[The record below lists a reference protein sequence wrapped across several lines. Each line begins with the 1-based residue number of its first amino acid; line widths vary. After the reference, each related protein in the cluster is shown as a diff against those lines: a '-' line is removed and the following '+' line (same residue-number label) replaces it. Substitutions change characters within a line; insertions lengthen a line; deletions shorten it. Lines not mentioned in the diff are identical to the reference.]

1 MSQSASKN
9 TKQNK
14 AATNTNDSVNIQ
26 NARHNKSST
35 SVNKNRP
42 DDNLVST
49 DMDSPSSANW
59 SQVPISNKN
68 KRNLSSSSSD
78 QNSPNIQHN
87 NKKFFHTTN
96 RFELLSQDEPV
107 IASSSD
113 NTYPPPP
120 ESNPEEHV
128 NVGIKPTLPPPVFV
142 KRVIN
147 FPSLCTELIELI
159 GVDNFSCKSS
169 TDRLKIMTTNP
180 TSYRTL
186 IHFLKQQNAE
196 YHTYQLKEDK
206 PTRVVIRNLHPTTST
221 ALIKSELEQRLF
233 EVRQVTNVLHK
244 INKHPLPLFFV
255 DLEPTIHSND
265 IYKLTSFIH
274 TKIKVEEPYKPKNIS
289 QCIKCQEYGHTKSY
303 CGYSARCVRCG
314 SNHASSDC
322 PNPRDATPRCALCSG
337 NHPSNYKGCAVFKDL
352 QRRNQPKK
360 NNLLSDNIN
369 HKKNVQ
375 VSHPVGYTI
384 LAPPGP
390 TYWPT
395 SLRKKPDILDIF
407 VSNTP
412 HNLFCSTTNLL
423 EPYSDHS
430 AVLLTISASPPIRP
444 SLPKLF
450 HHSTDR
456 LKFHNLVDQNIKLQV
471 SLKTPLEIDTA
482 INNLTNIIHSAA
494 WDSTPTNTQY
504 QNVPLSVPEH
514 IRILI
519 SNKRR
524 ARALYQRSRLP
535 SHKHIYNNLSN
546 SLKKTLAKHKNQS
559 FTNYL
564 TNLSP
569 NNGSLWSATKK
580 LLKYKPP
587 MVPIKNPHGGFATT
601 DAEKAQLFKDHLT
614 EIFTPH
620 PDIHIPLHTDT
631 VKRFLDVPL
640 PLSPAVKHFSPS
652 EVKFTIQKYSLKK
665 SPGFDLVTA
674 EVARCLPKRAIVLL
688 TIIFNAC
695 LRLSYF
701 PMPWKF
707 SVTILV
713 PKPNKPPD
721 ISTSFRPISLLPFFS
736 KILERL
742 ILKRILPYIS
752 SSSILPNTQFGFRT
766 AHSTIHQLRRLV
778 DAISFSLEK
787 KSYCSCVFL
796 DISQAFDR
804 VWHEGLLYKIKPI
817 FHPTYYL
824 LIKSYLIDRYFQVR
838 VGTSL
843 SGTAKINS
851 GVPQG
856 GILSPT
862 LFNIYASDQPTS
874 PNTTVAEFA
883 DDKAIISIHENPHI
897 ASQNLQLHLDLMS
910 DWYKKWRIKVNQS
923 KSQHTTF
930 TLRIPPCPSVSPD
943 NILIPPSQSA
953 KYLGLTV
960 DRRLTWSHHIKIK
973 KLALNARL
981 RFLKTLI

>member
-1 MSQSASKN
+1 MSSSTSNSLLILLFNSNGLKN
-9 TKQNK
+9 HTNELQLVLQNK
-14 AATNTNDSVNIQ
+14 RIDIALISETHFTKYSHIPIPGYQLLKTNHPDNTAHGGAAIYIKSSLSFQALPNYCQPHLQSCAILLHLNNIPTTVAAIYSPPRHNINIQ
-26 NARHNKSST
+26 NYIHYFNT
-35 SVNKNRP
+35 
-42 DDNLVST
+42 
-49 DMDSPSSANW
+49 
-59 SQVPISNKN
+59 
-68 KRNLSSSSSD
+68 
-78 QNSPNIQHN
+78 
-87 NKKFFHTTN
+87 
-96 RFELLSQDEPV
+96 LSQ
-107 IASSSD
+107 
-113 NTYPPPP
+113 
-120 ESNPEEHV
+120 
-128 NVGIKPTLPPPVFV
+128 
-142 KRVIN
+142 N
-147 FPSLCTELIELI
+147 FII
-159 GVDNFSCKSS
+159 GGDYNAKHLSWGC
-169 TDRLKIMTTNP
+169 RTN
-180 TSYRTL
+180 
-186 IHFLKQQNAE
+186 
-196 YHTYQLKEDK
+196 
-206 PTRVVIRNLHPTTST
+206 
-221 ALIKSELEQRLF
+221 
-233 EVRQVTNVLHK
+233 
-244 INKHPLPLFFV
+244 
-255 DLEPTIHSND
+255 
-265 IYKLTSFIH
+265 
-274 TKIKVEEPYKPKNIS
+274 
-289 QCIKCQEYGHTKSY
+289 
-303 CGYSARCVRCG
+303 
-314 SNHASSDC
+314 
-322 PNPRDATPRCALCSG
+322 NPRGTVL
-337 NHPSNYKGCAVFKDL
+337 Y
-352 QRRNQPKK
+352 
-360 NNLLSDNIN
+360 NLIN
-369 HKKNVQ
+369 LK
-375 VSHPVGYTI
+375 GYTI

-407 VSNTP
+407 VSKTP

-423 EPYSDHS
+423 EPCSDHS
-430 AVLLTISASPPIRP
+430 AVLLTISAYPPIRP

-450 HHSTDR
+450 HHTTDR
-456 LKFHNLVDQNIKLQV
+456 IKFHNLVDQNIKLQV

-494 WDSTPTNTQY
+494 WASSPTNTQY

-535 SHKHIYNNLSN
+535 SHKNIYNNLSN

-559 FTNYL
+559 FSNYL

-569 NNGSLWSATKK
+569 NNGSLWSATKR

-587 MVPIKNPHGGFATT
+587 LVPIKNPHGGSATT

-614 EIFTPH
+614 ETFTPH

-652 EVKFTIQKYSLKK
+652 EIKFTIQKYSLKK
-665 SPGFDLVTA
+665 SPGFDLITA

-721 ISTSFRPISLLPFFS
+721 ISSSFRPISLLPFFS

-766 AHSTIHQLRRLV
+766 AHSTIHQLHRLV

-824 LIKSYLIDRYFQVR
+824 LIKSYLTDRYFQVR

-843 SGTAKINS
+843 SDIAKINS

-897 ASQNLQLHLDLMS
+897 ASQNLQLHLDLMA

-930 TLRIPPCPSVSPD
+930 TLRIPPCPSVSLD

-981 RFLKTLI
+981 RFLKTLISNNKHTSLNVKLLIYKSLIKPMWTYGLQLWGNAKKTNINQIQTLQNKILRKITNSEPYISNLTLHTDLKIKTVHEEAVTYYKRFHSKLPSHTNPLISNLSSLTIPGNPPRRLKRDWCRDLLNN